1 VTKMQA
7 MKQCPDC
14 GGDRFFINRQKGEVI
29 CKTCSFVVDESVVDL
44 GDDTRSFNMA
54 ELQAKSRTG
63 IAYDPRV
70 SDNLR
75 TSVGTSSDFG
85 RLSKRSR
92 DTMRRISKKQN
103 WVSSSLE
110 TNLKIA
116 MSNLQILASY
126 LKLTEVVEKEAA
138 EIYRAALRKKLT
150 QKRSI
155 EHLLAGAV
163 YIACRVHD
171 TPKTLEEVSESSG
184 IDKKTLAKT
193 YKLIA
198 RELNIIMTPIDPIE
212 FVGRFCNELKLSEKT
227 RTKAIDLIHEVQ
239 LKHLISGKSPI
250 TVAATSLY
258 LAGLMNGEKRTQ
270 KRVAEIAGSTE
281 TTLRN
286 TIKNFEAS
294 LSLKKRIGDKL
305 SCI

>member
-1 VTKMQA
+1 MLSIKN
-7 MKQCPDC
+7 CPDC
-14 GGDRFFINRQKGEVI
+14 GSEKFSVDRQKGEVI
-29 CKTCSFVVDESVVDL
+29 CRQCSYVVDQSSVDF
-44 GDDTRSFNMA
+44 GDDTRAFSMQ
-54 ELQAKSRTG
+54 ELQSKSRTG

-70 SDNLR
+70 SDNLK
-75 TSVGTSSDFG
+75 TSVGTTSDFSK
-85 RLSKRSR
+85 LSKKSR
-92 DTMRRISKKQN
+92 YQMKRLSKKQN

-116 MSNLQILASY
+116 MSNLQMLASY
-126 LKLTEVVEKEAA
+126 LKLTEAVEKEAA
-138 EIYRAALRKKLT
+138 EVYRAALRKKLT

-155 EHLLAGAV
+155 EHLLAGSV
-163 YIACRVHD
+163 YIACRIHGM
-171 TPKTLEEVSESSG
+171 PKTLEEVSDASG

-198 RELNIIMTPIDPIE
+198 RELNILMTPINPIE
-212 FVGRFCNELKLSEKT
+212 FVGRFCNELQLTEQT
-227 RTKAIDLIHEVQ
+227 RTKAIELITEVQ
-239 LKHLISGKSPI
+239 EKKLISGKSPI

-286 TIKNFEAS
+286 TIKNFEE
-294 LSLKKRIGDKL
+294 SLKLKDKVGSKL